1 MANVVD
7 SVPALP
13 FEVSAGLAVD
23 PDGYTISDL
32 DGTLG
37 ESKLTLD
44 GVISKA
50 GRFTGSRATF
60 SATGPELSELIID
73 PDLPDFGKGPFDVSG
88 DVELLIDTLRLR
100 QVQARID
107 DATATLDAEIGLPLE
122 SGSGRFDLD
131 VSGSNLR
138 DTLPIKSRWQ
148 PPAAPFEV
156 RAKGKLADGLWS
168 FDDLALRL
176 ADATL
181 DGSGVFDQPPDL
193 SRTKLLIN
201 SKIPDL
207 ANLGLFDG
215 QSLTSTHI
223 SFDMTFAGSPTSF
236 SIDPYTAQIADGDL
250 HGSLIA
256 KFDGEVPDI
265 QLRVTSNV
273 LDLSPL
279 VKINPELGAAAEEQP
294 EVEAAAKEQGEA
306 SQAEP
311 ENADGRLIPDNPLQL
326 DLLRKLNATVDIDA
340 KKLLFGGAVYD
351 DVELDAQVQDGALVI
366 ERLNLNTPR
375 GQLTGDLSLIPTATS
390 ADLKLNLDTKGVY
403 GGLSRILT
411 AEEIATAPSF
421 DANINLDGT
430 GTTLRELA
438 ASLNGKVKINSTPGR
453 IPNSNLT
460 FLFGSFLSE
469 LFDKI
474 NPFGRKDPYTELSC
488 LVVLLDIADGD
499 INFKPGF
506 IAQTDKINIAAAGR
520 ANLGSEKLK
529 IGIKTSPRSR
539 VSISAGELINPYLEV
554 AGTLNNPRI
563 QIDPTGAIIT
573 GSAAVA
579 TMGISIL
586 ATTAYD
592 RIFRADDPCAAAIQ
606 EAENTEEKPKRKK
619 FLGIF

>member
-1 MANVVD
+1 MANVVE

-50 GRFTGSRATF
+50 TSFAGSRATF

-73 PDLPDFGKGPFDVSG
+73 PDLPDFGKGPFDLSG

-131 VSGSNLR
+131 LRGSNLR
-138 DTLPIKSRWQ
+138 AAMPIRLRWQ
-148 PPAAPFEV
+148 PPKAPFEV

-193 SRTKLLIN
+193 SRTKISIN
-201 SKIPDL
+201 AKIPDL

-215 QSLTSTHI
+215 QSLSSTRI

-250 HGSLIA
+250 RGSLVA
-256 KFDGEVPDI
+256 KFDGAVPDI
-265 QLRVTSNV
+265 QLQLISDV

-279 VKINPELGAAAEEQP
+279 IAIDPEVAAATDQQE
-294 EVEAAAKEQGEA
+294 EAARAER
-306 SQAEP
+306 AEP
-311 ENADGRLIPDNPLQL
+311 ENDGGRLIPDNPLQL

-351 DVELDAQVQDGALVI
+351 DIELDAQIQNGALVI
-366 ERLNLNTPR
+366 ERLNLKTPR

-411 AEEIATAPSF
+411 AEEITTAPSF

-469 LFDKI
+469 LFDSI
-474 NPFGRKDPYTELSC
+474 NPFAKKDPYTELSC

-499 INFKPGF
+499 VNFKPGF